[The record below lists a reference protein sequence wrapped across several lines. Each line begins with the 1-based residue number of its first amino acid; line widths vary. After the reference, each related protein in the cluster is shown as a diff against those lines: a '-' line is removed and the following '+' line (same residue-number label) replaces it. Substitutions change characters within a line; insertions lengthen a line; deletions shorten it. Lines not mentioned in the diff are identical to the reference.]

1 MNLITVI
8 PIISI
13 KKLGILSYFSS
24 LDLNIGDMVEI
35 NINNRKLEAIV
46 LKIEDLKNA
55 KQEIRSQ
62 DFSIKKI
69 TNIIQKKAIDQKVLK
84 SIESSAFGI
93 GTNVATILDN
103 LIQQKILTEALVFKK
118 NTNNKINSKAF
129 ITPTIYSLKKH
140 YGGSDLENKVI
151 FHSELSAK
159 KQIENLEKIKSLEAV
174 NIFCTPSLL
183 PMIKENLNEVTLM
196 DSSSRY
202 YKSFLEGLDLKV
214 FLERLFTDIG
224 IKLNLEDDMRGSD
237 VKVELVEMNDREYK
251 QKSIYISNVLGQKM
265 KDTLNMNPKAKV
277 FLYTQRKGAYTSIV
291 CEDCGDLYHTGE
303 IKRETIH
310 VSGTDSAD
318 ELKCKV
324 CDSYRLRTLGVG
336 TTGVYEYLIENINK
350 LNIQKENIFVID
362 SNITKTKTAV
372 SKVYKDFET
381 SGGVLIGTELAIQM
395 LSEIDLIGIV
405 SLDTLMTIPDYN
417 LDYEIYR
424 LVFNMQKSLSAGT
437 ENKKVVLQTRR
448 KQKIFQNN
456 FLERDKE
463 NKKKLFLPPYY
474 TLVSFDMPIDYEK
487 LPSIFGKA
495 KYYVK
500 KFNLKIQNKSKVSY
514 SMVNRFLVTLENK
527 DFESKKEAIYE
538 NLFSYN
544 LKINPSTLNY

>member
-1 MNLITVI
+1 
-8 PIISI
+8 
-13 KKLGILSYFSS
+13 
-24 LDLNIGDMVEI
+24 MVEI

-46 LKIEDLKNA
+46 LKVEDLKNA

-84 SIESSAFGI
+84 SIESAAFAI
-93 GTNVATILDN
+93 GTNIATILDN
-103 LIQQKILTEALVFKK
+103 LIQDKILTLALSFKK
-118 NTNNKINSKAF
+118 ERESRTVASSAF
-129 ITPTIYSLKKH
+129 IAPTINLLKK
-140 YGGSDLENKVI
+140 YYEGSNLENKVI
-151 FHSELSAK
+151 FHSELSTK
-159 KQIENLEKIKSLEAV
+159 KQIENLEKIKSLEGV

-183 PMIKENLNEVTLM
+183 PLIKENLNEVTLI

-224 IKLNLEDDMRGSD
+224 INLNLEDEMVGSD

-251 QKSIYISNVLGQKM
+251 QKSIYISNVLGQNM
-265 KDTLNMNPKAKV
+265 KDTLNANPKAKV

-336 TTGVYEYLIENINK
+336 TTGVYEYLIENISK

-362 SNITKTKTAV
+362 SNVTKTKTAV
-372 SKVYKDFET
+372 SKVYKTFET

-395 LSEIDLIGIV
+395 LSDMDLIGIV

-437 ENKKVVLQTRR
+437 ENKKVVFQTRR
-448 KQKIFQNN
+448 KQKIFQSN

-463 NKKKLFLPPYY
+463 NKKKLFLPPFY

-487 LPSIFGKA
+487 SPSIFGKA
-495 KYYVK
+495 KYYIKKLNIKVK
-500 KFNLKIQNKSKVSY
+500 NKNKISY
-514 SMVNRFLVTLENK
+514 TSVNRFLVILENK
-527 DFESKKEAIYE
+527 DFENKKEAIYE

-544 LKINPSTLNY
+544 LKINPTTLNY

>member
-24 LDLNIGDMVEI
+24 LELHIGDMVEI

-46 LKIEDLKNA
+46 LRIEDLKNV

-69 TNIIQKKAIDQKVLK
+69 TKVIHERAIDEEVLKAI
-84 SIESSAFGI
+84 ESAAYGV

-103 LIQQKILTEALVFKK
+103 LIQEKVLTEALVFKK
-118 NTNNKINSKAF
+118 NIKHKSHSSAF
-129 ITPTIYSLKKH
+129 IAPTIYALKK
-140 YGGSDLENKVI
+140 YYDESNLENKVI

-159 KQIENLEKIKSLEAV
+159 KQIENIQKIKGEDSV

-183 PMIKENLNEVTLM
+183 PMIKENLNEATLF
-196 DSSSRY
+196 DSTSRY
-202 YKSFLEGLDLKV
+202 YKSFLEGLDLKI
-214 FLERLFTDIG
+214 FLQKLFTSLD
-224 IKLNLEDDMRGSD
+224 IKLNLIDEILGSD
-237 VKVELVEMNDREYK
+237 VSVELVEMNDREYK
-251 QKSIYISNVLGQKM
+251 QKSIYVSNILGQKL
-265 KDTLNMNPKAKV
+265 KDTLKSNPKAKV

-303 IKRETIH
+303 IKRETIK
-310 VSGTDSAD
+310 VSGTDTDD

-324 CDSYRLRTLGVG
+324 CESYRLKTLGVG
-336 TTGVYEYLIENINK
+336 TTGVYEYLIENISK
-350 LNIQKENIFVID
+350 LNIPEENIYIID
-362 SNITKTKTAV
+362 SNITKTKTSV
-372 SKVYKDFET
+372 TKVYKEFSQT
-381 SGGVLIGTELAIQM
+381 GGILIGTELAVQM
-395 LSEIDLIGIV
+395 LEDMDLIGII
-405 SLDTLMTIPDYN
+405 SLDTLLSIPDYN

-424 LVFNMQKSLSAGT
+424 LVFNMQNSLNINT
-437 ENKKVVLQTRR
+437 ENKKIVLQTRR
-448 KQKIFQNN
+448 KQKIFERG
-456 FLERDKE
+456 FLERDGE
-463 NKKKLFLPPYY
+463 NKKKLHLPPYF
-474 TLVSFDMPIDYEK
+474 TLVTFDMPLDYEK

-500 KFNLKIQNKSKVSY
+500 KLNIKVKNKNKISY
-514 SMVNRFLVTLENK
+514 MSVNRFLVTLENK
-527 DFESKKEAIYE
+527 DFENKKEAIYE

-544 LKINPSTLNY
+544 LKINPSTFNY